1 MAAKKHGLGRGLD
14 ALIQRSIPEQ
24 KPEEEKF
31 ESSADAELSNSSN
44 GADAPAA
51 AFGKTACADF
61 ASAGYKN
68 DAAEEAL
75 SQSANRVSADRGS
88 ENPVLQNRTAGTGR
102 TAAEKNKGQ
111 EPTNENGVMMVRLS
125 KIEPDRSQPRRKF
138 DEETLQELSDSIKK
152 YGVLEPLLVQNKGD
166 HYEIVAGERRWRAA
180 KLAGV
185 KEVPVVVGSYD
196 ERTKTEIQL
205 IENVQRED
213 INPIEEARA
222 YKRLIEEYSLKQDEV
237 AEAVSKNRTTITN
250 ALRLLKLDERVQ
262 EMLTDPAG
270 GLSAG
275 HARALIMIEDPETQ
289 YAAAKKVAEEKLSVR
304 ETEKLVKNLGKT
316 HAQKKKDPAME
327 AIYRDI
333 ESRLKTSLGTKATI
347 VSKNGKGGKLEIEFY
362 DSDSLDKIIEKL
374 L

>member
-24 KPEEEKF
+24 KPEEEK
-31 ESSADAELSNSSN
+31 NN
-44 GADAPAA
+44 
-51 AFGKTACADF
+51 
-61 ASAGYKN
+61 
-68 DAAEEAL
+68 AAEEAL
-75 SQSANRVSADRGS
+75 SQSATRVSADRGS

-316 HAQKKKDPAME
+316 QTHAQKKKDPAME

>member
-24 KPEEEKF
+24 KPEEE
-31 ESSADAELSNSSN
+31 
-44 GADAPAA
+44 
-51 AFGKTACADF
+51 
-61 ASAGYKN
+61 KN

-316 HAQKKKDPAME
+316 QTHRA
-327 AIYRDI
+327 
-333 ESRLKTSLGTKATI
+333 G
-347 VSKNGKGGKLEIEFY
+347 
-362 DSDSLDKIIEKL
+362 
-374 L
+374 